1 MNFMAVLIY
10 ATQNPLKS
18 SLYYHWSTLK
28 GSYHLKSLHKLVLP
42 ENVLI
47 SYFCGMEM
55 YKTNPSSCFDQ
66 FSNPPNPPKS
76 PLHYQWCTCKC
87 SCSSKR
93 LHKLVPPEN
102 ELISYFCSMGMSKRY
117 PKIASDHFDQ
127 FSNPL
132 THSKAFY
139 ITTEVHSRAIILPK
153 DSTS

>member
-1 MNFMAVLIY
+1 MAVLIY
-10 ATQNPLKS
+10 ATHNPP
-18 SLYYHWSTLK
+18 LYYHWSTFK

-42 ENVLI
+42 EKCIDFLLLWHGNVQNVPKFPFWPI
-47 SYFCGMEM
+47 FE
-55 YKTNPSSCFDQ
+55 
-66 FSNPPNPPKS
+66 PPNPPKS

-102 ELISYFCSMGMSKRY
+102 ELISYFCGMGMSKIY
-117 PKIASDHFDQ
+117 PKIASDHFDEI
-127 FSNPL
+127 SNPL